1 LSNRIPLEVL
11 FAPAEH
17 RAPSLS
23 PDGSLLAYLAPIAG
37 IENLWVAAV
46 GNLATAKPVSD
57 EHARPILTYSWAPNG
72 HLLYLRDEAG
82 EEDWHLFRTDPA
94 TNTTIDLTPVPG
106 VSARLIGTSRHR
118 PTEVLV
124 ALNSEDPSQHDA
136 YRIDVVTGR
145 RTRLT
150 DVPGASTFG
159 YDQQLRVLAALT
171 VREDGDVDLQTRASE
186 DVGFT
191 TVTTWGMDDVAALDP
206 PLALAADGTVA
217 YAVTATGADKA
228 RLVRV
233 DCATGQLLEVLAED
247 PDYDVHDFST
257 DPVTGEPSVV
267 TIVRDRT
274 HCVALDSSIEP
285 DLKVLA
291 EVDRGDLT
299 ILSRTD
305 DDAAWCVG
313 YSRDD
318 GPRSYFVYRR
328 GTRQAVKLFD
338 GQPALKDYNLA
349 ACEPITVATDDGLHL
364 HTYLT
369 FPPGLPRTNLP
380 AVLWVHGGPSA
391 RDGWGFDAMAQ
402 FLANRGYLCVQ
413 VNYRGSTGY
422 GKAFLRAG
430 NREWGARMH
439 TDLLAVTD
447 DLVERG
453 IVDPARIAI
462 SGGSYGGY
470 AALAGAAFTPDRFRC
485 AISVCGPSNLLTL
498 LDSLPPYWKAIRRLL
513 HERIGNPA
521 TERDFL
527 WSRSPL
533 SRVGDIR
540 IPMLIVQG
548 ANDPR
553 VKRAES
559 DQIVAALRDAGIP
572 HEYMVFED
580 EGHGFGRADNQLR
593 FIAAMERFL
602 AEVMPGD
609 QA

>member
-1 LSNRIPLEVL
+1 VTETIPLEVL

-23 PDGSLLAYLAPIAG
+23 PDGGLLAYLAPLDG
-37 IENLWVAAV
+37 IENLWVAEVDDLSGAR
-46 GNLATAKPVSD
+46 PVSD
-57 EHARPILTYSWAPNG
+57 EHTRPILSYSWAPNG

-94 TNTTIDLTPVPG
+94 TRTTLDLTPLPG

-124 ALNSEDPSQHDA
+124 ALNAEDPTQHDA
-136 YRIDVVTGR
+136 YRIDLVSGR

-150 DVPGASTFG
+150 DVAGASTFG
-159 YDQQLRVLAALT
+159 YDRDLRVLAVLT
-171 VREDGDVDLQTRASE
+171 TRDDGDVDLQTRAEEGSS
-186 DVGFT
+186 FT
-191 TVTTWGMDDVAALDP
+191 PVATWGMDDVAALDP
-206 PLALAADGTVA
+206 PFRLGPDGAVA
-217 YAVTATGADKA
+217 YAVTAVGADTA

-233 DCATGQLLEVLAED
+233 DCATGQLLEVLAEN
-247 PDYDVHDFST
+247 PDYDVQGFST
-257 DPVTGEPSVV
+257 DPLTGEPSIV
-267 TIVRDRT
+267 TIVGERT
-274 HCVALDSSIEP
+274 HCVALDPSIEP

-291 EVDRGDLT
+291 EVDRGDLA

-305 DDAAWCVG
+305 DDATWCVCFTK
-313 YSRDD
+313 DD
-318 GPRSYFVYRR
+318 GPRSYFAYHRAA
-328 GTRQAVKLFD
+328 RQAVKLFD
-338 GQPALKDYNLA
+338 GQPALNDYALA
-349 ACEPITVATDDGLHL
+349 ACEPMTVMTDDGLAL
-364 HTYLT
+364 HGYLT
-369 FPPGLPRTNLP
+369 FPPGRRRTGLP

-391 RDGWGFDAMAQ
+391 RDAWGFDAMAQ

-453 IVDPARIAI
+453 IVDPRRIAI
-462 SGGSYGGY
+462 AGGSYGGY

-485 AISVCGPSNLLTL
+485 GVSVCGPSNLLTL
-498 LDSLPPYWKAIRRLL
+498 LESLPPYWKAIRRML
-513 HERIGNPA
+513 HERIGDP
-521 TERDFL
+521 TTDRDFL

-533 SRVGDIR
+533 SRASDIR

-593 FIAAMERFL
+593 FIAGMERFL

-609 QA
+609 PA